1 MVPREVLR
9 LAPVQKSLS
18 NIRNAPLKQQGV
30 IYRCSCMSIQFEIPR
45 FSDLPRGT
53 ARSWRTRLLSFIL
66 FPGLAISVA
75 AHMTRAGYA
84 RRRMRAACAHIRAR
98 EQYRVSP
105 RPCCTTYHHP
115 GPEPI
120 PVLFSFSLFFSL
132 SHSLSL
138 LFSLPSL
145 SLFFSLS
152 LFLSLSLSLARSVFL
167 SLRYSLLLTDRPTD
181 QPTNRSN
188 PIDLSA
194 GITPRPSDR
203 HIVEHPKVNKIVLR
217 NRHCSRRRVIV
228 VFNVIVQP
236 FCTQG

>member
-1 MVPREVLR
+1 MSTKSDIVQQVQSHKTAWNKDRIMVPREVLR

-45 FSDLPRGT
+45 FSDLPRGA
-53 ARSWRTRLLSFIL
+53 ARSWRTRLLSFIS

-84 RRRMRAACAHIRAR
+84 RQRMRAACAHIRAR

-132 SHSLSL
+132 SLSI

-145 SLFFSLS
+145 SLSFSLS
-152 LFLSLSLSLARSVFL
+152 LSPSLSFCFFLSVILS
-167 SLRYSLLLTDRPTD
+167 Y
-181 QPTNRSN
+181 
-188 PIDLSA
+188 
-194 GITPRPSDR
+194 
-203 HIVEHPKVNKIVLR
+203 
-217 NRHCSRRRVIV
+217 
-228 VFNVIVQP
+228 
-236 FCTQG
+236 